1 MNKQDEY
8 YDEEETLELV
18 RDMDSFREYIYG
30 ASNASKVENGER
42 FYRKDWVDQF
52 ANR

>member
-1 MNKQDEY
+1 MNSNDEY

-18 RDMDSFREYIYG
+18 GDMDDFREYING
-30 ASNASKVENGER
+30 VVFASKVIDGKR
-42 FYRKDWVDQF
+42 FYRKDWVEKY